1 VSYIAPP
8 CVPHGSVQRAND
20 DERLLA
26 ENAIKR
32 FPTNDD
38 CRIAELALSSIVIGS
53 RDL

>member
-1 VSYIAPP
+1 LLRRGV
-8 CVPHGSVQRAND
+8 HRGSVPRAND

-38 CRIAELALSSIVIGS
+38 CRIAEFALSSIVTGS
-53 RDL
+53 REL